1 MNVESTLD
9 KNTDDL
15 NEKKS
20 EIEAIK
26 TEMKA
31 ESESSGLE
39 IRRLS
44 EALSEKQ
51 TLRKQREEEKRAKQ
65 RELKETETEIE
76 RIGEEF
82 TEKERQLI
90 EQRSKNEQER
100 TKLDESKAKASEAE
114 AKATDSKE
122 QVRDAEEKHREAAE
136 RYKQL
141 ESEQKAMLKERS
153 ELENKRETLGG
164 QSGESLEAKI
174 RAMNDELNA
183 LRGELAKGGEQI
195 RAMGLASISEKALN
209 DRIAELQSEVEAG
222 EKEDAA
228 LKADLESAQQRNE
241 AKRKEL
247 EAKEAK
253 LRSLEATI
261 RSLEAEEEKTRS
273 ESRETQKQR
282 EMGAEIEGLEAKIR
296 AVESENE
303 QIMEQVRIERGFQ
316 VEQRA
321 VFADDR
327 DEEEGNPE
335 TERAAKKGERR
346 EAVLPDED
354 HAEKKYDHLP
364 VIV

>member
-26 TEMKA
+26 TEMKTEA
-31 ESESSGLE
+31 ESSGLE

-228 LKADLESAQQRNE
+228 LKADLELAQQRNE

-253 LRSLEATI
+253 L

-303 QIMEQVRIERGFQ
+303 QIMEQVRIGRGFQ
-316 VEQRA
+316 VDQRA

-346 EAVLPDED
+346 EAVLPVED